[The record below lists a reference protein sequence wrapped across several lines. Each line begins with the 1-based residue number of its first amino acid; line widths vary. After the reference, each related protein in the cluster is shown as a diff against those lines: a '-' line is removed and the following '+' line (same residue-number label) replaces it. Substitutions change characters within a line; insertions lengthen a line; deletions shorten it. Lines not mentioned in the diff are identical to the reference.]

1 MKIAMT
7 HVDLPNE
14 SKGGVAFQAHYLA
27 NILVERG
34 HDVTMFTFSP
44 VYPDCRYSVH
54 QYPIS
59 PQLRRL
65 QAFVFAVHL
74 AKTIFL
80 GLILSILMGTTIC
93 FGDTIL
99 KSALF
104 MVRPKTK
111 PSQHS
116 GCAVA
121 STRW

>member
-27 NILVERG
+27 NAIVDRG

-44 VYPDCRYSVH
+44 VYADCHYRVH

-65 QAFVFAVHL
+65 F
-74 AKTIFL
+74 
-80 GLILSILMGTTIC
+80 SDC
-93 FGDTIL
+93 
-99 KSALF
+99 
-104 MVRPKTK
+104 R
-111 PSQHS
+111 
-116 GCAVA
+116 
-121 STRW
+121 